1 MAKSNREKQ
10 RSTGGERERE
20 REKMGRKKK
29 VGPATVINW
38 DPQKN

>member
-1 MAKSNREKQ
+1 MAESNREKQ
-10 RSTGGERERE
+10 RSTGGES
-20 REKMGRKKK
+20 EKMGRKKK